1 VGRANNVELGLSFQL
16 PGSKAMFSQS
26 IRRKIVG
33 IALGLVVLMIGTS
46 ILSMLMANRVGH
58 LLDELTNKY
67 VPAYGDL
74 ARTNVRSLE
83 RALALR
89 QMVIAKMQAPPDDV
103 AFAQRMQIYRTKDA
117 EITEEAEAA
126 RKLIVSIIED
136 TSTPSD
142 NVALALIDG
151 RIEAAVTDVRQL
163 LNDENSRLIGQLEAH
178 DFPEVQRS
186 LKRIDALRDEFNQKI
201 DQIRAD
207 MLAQVKASA
216 ATVMVDQQ
224 RAIWITVVVTA
235 IAAILGLLFAGLV
248 GAGIT
253 RPVRLLLQGT
263 REVEAG
269 QLDRPIDVV
278 TRDEI
283 GQLTAAFNRMVGQ
296 LRQKE
301 QIRRTFGRYIDPRVV
316 EGLINQSAAGT
327 EGQRRV
333 MTVMFCDMKGFT
345 GLSEG
350 MTPQGLVKVMNRY
363 LSTMSEPIRA
373 QQGIIDKYIGD
384 AIMAYWGPPFSDE
397 ADEARLACLAAID
410 MMDRIGGL
418 RKELPE
424 LLGVRTIPTECDL
437 RIGIATGEAL
447 VGSIG
452 SELMMSFTVMGDT
465 VNLASRL
472 ESANKFYGT
481 RCLVSQTTIA
491 AAAQAVEAR
500 EIDRLVVAG
509 QTRSQIVFEIM
520 GRRGELSAEQIA
532 LRAHYSE
539 GLAAYRARH
548 WDEATSALKAALAAA
563 PGDGPCMVLLT
574 RVESF
579 RDNPPTADWDGS
591 WRLDQKNPAA
601 GSTHVGRLS
610 NGV

>member
-1 VGRANNVELGLSFQL
+1 
-16 PGSKAMFSQS
+16 MFSQS

-33 IALGLVVLMIGTS
+33 IALGLVVLMIATS
-46 ILSMLMANRVGH
+46 ILSTLMANRVGH

-67 VPAYGDL
+67 LPAYGDL
-74 ARTNVRSLE
+74 ARAHVRSLE
-83 RALALR
+83 GALALR
-89 QMVIAKMQAPPDDV
+89 QMVIAKMQTPPDDV

-117 EITEEAEAA
+117 EVAEEAEAA
-126 RKLIVSIIED
+126 RKLIGSIIED

-151 RIEAAVTDVRQL
+151 RIEAAVTDVRRL
-163 LNDENSRLIGQLEAH
+163 LNEEHSQLISQLEAH

-186 LKRIDALRDEFNQKI
+186 LQRTDALRDQFNQRI
-201 DQIRAD
+201 DEIRGG
-207 MLAQVKASA
+207 MLAQVHASA
-216 ATVMVDQQ
+216 ATVMVNQE
-224 RAIWITVVVTA
+224 RAIWITVIVTA
-235 IAAILGLLFAGLV
+235 IAATLGLLFAGLV

-253 RPVRLLLQGT
+253 RPVRLLLQGA

-269 QLDRPIDVV
+269 QLDRSIDVV

-283 GQLTAAFNRMVGQ
+283 GQLTAAFNRMIGQ

-301 QIRRTFGRYIDPRVV
+301 QMRRTFGRYVDPRVA
-316 EGLINQSAAGT
+316 EGLINQSGAAAT

-384 AIMAYWGPPFSDE
+384 AIMAYWGPPFTDE

-452 SELMMSFTVMGDT
+452 SEFMMSFTVMGDT

-481 RCLVSQTTIA
+481 RCLVSQATIA
-491 AAAQAVEAR
+491 AAAQAVDAR

-509 QTRSQIVFEIM
+509 QTRPQIVFEIM
-520 GRRGELSAEQIA
+520 GRAGELSAEQIA
-532 LRAHYSE
+532 LRAHYSD

-548 WDEATSALKAALAAA
+548 WDEATSALKAALAAM
-563 PGDGPCMVLLT
+563 PSDGPCMVLLA
-574 RVESF
+574 RAERL
-579 RDNPPTADWDGS
+579 RDNPPSADWDGS
-591 WRLDQKNPAA
+591 WHLDQKSPAT
-601 GSTHVGRLS
+601 GPSEVGRP
-610 NGV
+610 

>member
-1 VGRANNVELGLSFQL
+1 
-16 PGSKAMFSQS
+16 MFSQS

-33 IALGLVVLMIGTS
+33 IALGLVVLMIATS
-46 ILSMLMANRVGH
+46 ILSTLMANRVGH

-67 VPAYGDL
+67 VPAYGEL
-74 ARTNVRSLE
+74 TRTNVRSLE

-89 QMVIAKMQAPPDDV
+89 QMVIAKMQTPPDEA

-117 EITEEAEAA
+117 EVTREAEAA

-142 NVALALIDG
+142 NVALAHVDG
-151 RIEAAVTDVRQL
+151 QIEAAVTEVRRF
-163 LNDENSRLIGQLEAH
+163 LNEENSRLISQLEAH

-186 LKRIDALRDEFNQKI
+186 LQRSDAFRDEFNQRI
-201 DQIRAD
+201 DQIRAG
-207 MLAQVKASA
+207 MLAQVYASA

-224 RAIWITVVVTA
+224 RATWITVIVTA

-269 QLDRPIDVV
+269 QLDRSIDVV

-301 QIRRTFGRYIDPRVV
+301 QIRRTFGRYIDPRVA
-316 EGLINQSAAGT
+316 EGLINQSAAAS
-327 EGQRRV
+327 EGQRRM

-384 AIMAYWGPPFSDE
+384 AIMAYWGPPFTDE

-410 MMDRIGGL
+410 MMGRIGGL

-452 SELMMSFTVMGDT
+452 SEFMMSFTVMGDT

-481 RCLVSQTTIA
+481 RCLVSQATIA

-509 QTRSQIVFEIM
+509 QTRAQVVFEIM
-520 GRRGELSAEQIA
+520 GRAGELSAEQIA
-532 LRAHYSE
+532 LRTHYSN

-548 WDEATSALKAALAAA
+548 WDEASSALKAALAAA

-574 RVESF
+574 RVESL
-579 RDNPPTADWDGS
+579 RDNSPPADWDGS
-591 WRLDQKNPAA
+591 WRLDQKNPAT
-601 GSTHVGRLS
+601 GPTEVGRP
-610 NGV
+610 

>member
-1 VGRANNVELGLSFQL
+1 
-16 PGSKAMFSQS
+16 MFSQS

-33 IALGLVVLMIGTS
+33 IALGLVVLMVATS
-46 ILSMLMANRVGH
+46 VLSMLMANRVGH
-58 LLDELTNKY
+58 LLDELANKY
-67 VPAYGDL
+67 IPAYGDL
-74 ARTNVRSLE
+74 ARANVRSLE
-83 RALALR
+83 GAIALR
-89 QMVIAKMQAPPDDV
+89 QMVLAKMQTPPDDA
-103 AFAQRMQIYRTKDA
+103 AFVERQRIYQSKSA
-117 EITEEAEAA
+117 EVDHEAEAA

-142 NVALALIDG
+142 NVTLAHIDS
-151 RIEAAVTDVRQL
+151 RIEAAVTDVRRF
-163 LNDENSRLIGQLEAH
+163 LNDENRRLISQLEAH
-178 DFPEVQRS
+178 DFSEVQRS
-186 LKRIDALRDEFNQKI
+186 FKRVDALRDEFSQKM

-207 MLAQVKASA
+207 MLAQVSASA
-216 ATVMVDQQ
+216 ATVMADQG
-224 RAIWITVVVTA
+224 RAIWITVIVTA
-235 IAAILGLLFAGLV
+235 TAAMLGLLFASLV
-248 GAGIT
+248 GTGIT

-269 QLDRPIDVV
+269 HLDRSIDVV

-283 GQLTAAFNRMVGQ
+283 GQLSAAFNRMVGQ

-301 QIRRTFGRYIDPRVV
+301 QIRQTFGRYIDPRIV
-316 EGLINQSAAGT
+316 EGLIGQSAVAAT

-345 GLSEG
+345 VLSEG

-373 QQGIIDKYIGD
+373 QQGILDKYIGD
-384 AIMAYWGPPFSDE
+384 AIMAYWGPPFIDE
-397 ADEARLACLAAID
+397 ADEARLACLSAVE
-410 MMDRIGGL
+410 MLERIGGL

-452 SELMMSFTVMGDT
+452 SDFMMSFTVMGDT

-472 ESANKFYGT
+472 ESANKIYGT
-481 RCLVSQTTIA
+481 RCLAAEATIA
-491 AAAQAVEAR
+491 AAAKAVEAR
-500 EIDRLVVAG
+500 EIDRLVVVG
-509 QTRSQIVFEIM
+509 QTQPQAVFEIM
-520 GRRGELSAEQIA
+520 GRAGELSTEQIS

-539 GLAAYRARH
+539 GLAAYRTRR
-548 WDEATSALKAALAAA
+548 WDEAATALKAALATT

-574 RVESF
+574 RIESL
-579 RDNPPTADWDGS
+579 RDSPPPAHWDGS
-591 WRLDQKNPAA
+591 WHLDQK
-601 GSTHVGRLS
+601 
-610 NGV
+610 

>member
-1 VGRANNVELGLSFQL
+1 
-16 PGSKAMFSQS
+16 MFSQS
-26 IRRKIVG
+26 IERKIVG

-46 ILSMLMANRVGH
+46 ILSTLMANRVGH

-74 ARTNVRSLE
+74 ARAHVRSLE
-83 RALALR
+83 GALALR
-89 QMVIAKMQAPPDDV
+89 QMVIAKMQTPPDDA
-103 AFAQRMQIYRTKDA
+103 AFAQRMQIYRSKDA
-117 EITEEAEAA
+117 EVAEEAEAA
-126 RKLIVSIIED
+126 RKLIGSIIED

-151 RIEAAVTDVRQL
+151 RIEAAVTDVRRL
-163 LNDENSRLIGQLEAH
+163 MNEENSRLISQLEAH

-186 LKRIDALRDEFNQKI
+186 LQRADGLRDQFNERI
-201 DQIRAD
+201 DQIRAA
-207 MLAQVKASA
+207 MLAQVHASA
-216 ATVMVDQQ
+216 ATVMVNQQ
-224 RAIWITVVVTA
+224 RATWITGIVTA

-253 RPVRLLLQGT
+253 RPVRLLLQGA

-269 QLDRPIDVV
+269 RLDRSIDVV

-283 GQLTAAFNRMVGQ
+283 GQLTAAFNRMIGQ

-301 QIRRTFGRYIDPRVV
+301 QMRRTFGRYVDPRVA
-316 EGLINQSAAGT
+316 EGLINQSGATAT

-384 AIMAYWGPPFSDE
+384 AIMAYWGPPFTDE

-424 LLGVRTIPTECDL
+424 LLGVRSIPTECDL

-452 SELMMSFTVMGDT
+452 SEFMMSFTVMGDA

-472 ESANKFYGT
+472 ESANKAYGT
-481 RCLVSQTTIA
+481 RCLVSQATIA

-500 EIDRLVVAG
+500 EIDRVVVAG
-509 QTRSQIVFEIM
+509 QTRAQIVFEIM
-520 GRRGELSAEQIA
+520 GRAGELSAEQIA
-532 LRAHYSE
+532 LRAHYSD

-548 WDEATSALKAALAAA
+548 WDEATSALKAALAAV
-563 PGDGPCMVLLT
+563 PGDGPCMVLLA
-574 RVESF
+574 RAERL
-579 RDNPPTADWDGS
+579 RDNPPPADWDGS
-591 WRLDQKNPAA
+591 WHLDQKNRATGP
-601 GSTHVGRLS
+601 TEVGRP
-610 NGV
+610 

>member
-1 VGRANNVELGLSFQL
+1 
-16 PGSKAMFSQS
+16 MFSQS

-33 IALGLVVLMIGTS
+33 IALGLVVLMIATS
-46 ILSMLMANRVGH
+46 ILSTLMANRVGD

-67 VPAYGDL
+67 IPAYGDL
-74 ARTNVRSLE
+74 ARAQVRSLE
-83 RALALR
+83 GALAVR
-89 QMVIAKMQAPPDDV
+89 QMVIAKMQTPPDDA
-103 AFAQRMQIYRTKDA
+103 AFALRVQIYRTKDA
-117 EITEEAEAA
+117 EVTEEAEAA
-126 RKLIVSIIED
+126 RKLIDSIIED
-136 TSTPSD
+136 PSTPSD
-142 NVALALIDG
+142 NVALAHIDS
-151 RIEAAVTDVRQL
+151 RIEAATTDVRRH
-163 LNDENSRLIGQLEAH
+163 LNEENSRLIGQLETH
-178 DFPEVQRS
+178 DIPEVQRS
-186 LKRIDALRDEFNQKI
+186 LKRIDDLRDEFNQKI

-207 MLAQVKASA
+207 MMDQVHASA
-216 ATVMVDQQ
+216 AAVMVNQQ
-224 RAIWITVVVTA
+224 RAIWITVIVTA

-248 GAGIT
+248 GGGIT

-269 QLDRPIDVV
+269 QLDRSIAVV

-301 QIRRTFGRYIDPRVV
+301 EMRRTFGRYIDPRVA
-316 EGLINQSAAGT
+316 EGLINQSAAAT
-327 EGQRRV
+327 EGQRRT

-345 GLSEG
+345 ALSEG

-373 QQGIIDKYIGD
+373 HQGIIDKYIGD
-384 AIMAYWGPPFSDE
+384 AIMAYWGPPFTDE
-397 ADEARLACLAAID
+397 ADEARLACFAAID

-424 LLGVRTIPTECDL
+424 LLGVRSIPTQCDL

-452 SELMMSFTVMGDT
+452 SEFMMSFTVMGDT

-472 ESANKFYGT
+472 ESANKVYGA
-481 RCLVSQTTIA
+481 RCLVSQATIA
-491 AAAQAVEAR
+491 GAAQAVEAR

-509 QTRSQIVFEIM
+509 QTRPQIVFEIM
-520 GRRGELSAEQIA
+520 GRAGELSANQTA
-532 LRAHYSE
+532 LRAHYAE

-548 WDEATSALKAALAAA
+548 WDDATSALKAALAAA

-574 RVESF
+574 RVESL
-579 RDNPPTADWDGS
+579 RDNPPPADWDGS
-591 WRLDQKNPAA
+591 WRLDQKNPATGPTDA
-601 GSTHVGRLS
+601 
-610 NGV
+610 

>member
-1 VGRANNVELGLSFQL
+1 
-16 PGSKAMFSQS
+16 MFSQS

-33 IALGLVVLMIGTS
+33 IALGLVVLMIATS
-46 ILSMLMANRVGH
+46 ILSTLMANRVGH

-89 QMVIAKMQAPPDDV
+89 QMVIAKMQTPPDDA
-103 AFAQRMQIYRTKDA
+103 AFAQRLQIYRTKDA
-117 EITEEAEAA
+117 EVTQEAEAA

-136 TSTPSD
+136 PSTPSD
-142 NVALALIDG
+142 NVALAHVDG
-151 RIEAAVTDVRQL
+151 QIEAAVTEVRRF
-163 LNDENSRLIGQLEAH
+163 LNEENSRLISQLEAH

-186 LKRIDALRDEFNQKI
+186 LQRSDAFRDEFNQRI
-201 DQIRAD
+201 DQIRAG
-207 MLAQVKASA
+207 MLAQVHASA
-216 ATVMVDQQ
+216 ATVMVNQQ
-224 RAIWITVVVTA
+224 RATWITVIVTA

-248 GAGIT
+248 GGGIT

-269 QLDRPIDVV
+269 QLDRSIDVV

-296 LRQKE
+296 LRHKE
-301 QIRRTFGRYIDPRVV
+301 QMRRTFGRYIDPRVA
-316 EGLINQSAAGT
+316 EGLINQSAAAT
-327 EGQRRV
+327 EGQRRM

-363 LSTMSEPIRA
+363 LSTMSEPIRD

-384 AIMAYWGPPFSDE
+384 AIMAYWGPPFTDE
-397 ADEARLACLAAID
+397 ADEARVACLAAID
-410 MMDRIGGL
+410 MMGRIGGL

-424 LLGVRTIPTECDL
+424 LLGVRSIPTECDL
-437 RIGIATGEAL
+437 RIGVATGEAL

-452 SELMMSFTVMGDT
+452 SEFMMSFTVVGDT

-472 ESANKFYGT
+472 ESANKVYGT
-481 RCLVSQTTIA
+481 RCLVSQATIA

-509 QTRSQIVFEIM
+509 QTRPQIVFEIM
-520 GRRGELSAEQIA
+520 GRGGELSAEQIA
-532 LRAHYSE
+532 LRAHYSD
-539 GLAAYRARH
+539 GLAAYRARR

-574 RVESF
+574 RVESL
-579 RDNPPTADWDGS
+579 RDNPPPADWDGS
-591 WRLDQKNPAA
+591 WRLDHKNPAT
-601 GSTHVGRLS
+601 GPIEIGRT
-610 NGV
+610 

>member
-1 VGRANNVELGLSFQL
+1 
-16 PGSKAMFSQS
+16 MFSQS

-33 IALGLVVLMIGTS
+33 IALGLVVLMIATS
-46 ILSMLMANRVGH
+46 ILSTLMANRVGH
-58 LLDELTNKY
+58 LLDELSNKY

-74 ARTNVRSLE
+74 ARAHVRSLE
-83 RALALR
+83 GALALR
-89 QMVIAKMQAPPDDV
+89 QMVIAKMQTPPDDA

-117 EITEEAEAA
+117 EVTQEAEAA

-142 NVALALIDG
+142 NVALAHVDG
-151 RIEAAVTDVRQL
+151 QIEAAVTEVRRF
-163 LNDENSRLIGQLEAH
+163 LNEENSRLISQLEAH

-186 LKRIDALRDEFNQKI
+186 LQRTDALRDQFNQRI
-201 DQIRAD
+201 DEIRAG
-207 MLAQVKASA
+207 MLAQVHASA
-216 ATVMVDQQ
+216 ATVMVNQQ
-224 RAIWITVVVTA
+224 RAIWVTVIVTA

-248 GAGIT
+248 GGGIT
-253 RPVRLLLQGT
+253 RPVRLLLQGA
-263 REVEAG
+263 RDVEAG
-269 QLDRPIDVV
+269 QLDRSIDVI

-301 QIRRTFGRYIDPRVV
+301 EIRRTFGRYIDPRVA
-316 EGLINQSAAGT
+316 EGLINQSAAAT
-327 EGQRRV
+327 EGQRRT

-345 GLSEG
+345 ALSEG

-384 AIMAYWGPPFSDE
+384 AIMAYWGPPFTDE
-397 ADEARLACLAAID
+397 ADAARLACLAAID

-418 RKELPE
+418 RRELPE
-424 LLGVRTIPTECDL
+424 LLGVRRIPTECDL

-452 SELMMSFTVMGDT
+452 SEFMMSFTVMGDT

-481 RCLVSQTTIA
+481 RCLVSQATIA

-509 QTRSQIVFEIM
+509 QTRPQIVFEIM
-520 GRRGELSAEQIA
+520 GRGGELSAEQIA
-532 LRAHYSE
+532 LRVYYSD
-539 GLAAYRARH
+539 GLAAYRARR

-574 RVESF
+574 RVESL
-579 RDNPPTADWDGS
+579 RDNPPPADWDGS
-591 WRLDQKNPAA
+591 WRLDQKNPTTGPADHLA
-601 GSTHVGRLS
+601 S
-610 NGV
+610 

>member
-1 VGRANNVELGLSFQL
+1 
-16 PGSKAMFSQS
+16 MFSQS

-33 IALGLVVLMIGTS
+33 IALGLVVLMIATS
-46 ILSMLMANRVGH
+46 ILSTLMANRVSH

-67 VPAYGDL
+67 VPAYADL

-89 QMVIAKMQAPPDDV
+89 QMVIAKMQTPPDDA

-117 EITEEAEAA
+117 EVTEEAEAA
-126 RKLIVSIIED
+126 RKLIGSILAD
-136 TSTPSD
+136 PSTPSD

-151 RIEAAVTDVRQL
+151 RIEAAVTDVRRL
-163 LNDENSRLIGQLEAH
+163 MNEENSQLISELEAH

-186 LKRIDALRDEFNQKI
+186 LQRADSLRDEFSQRI
-201 DQIRAD
+201 SQIRAG
-207 MLAQVKASA
+207 MLAQVHASA
-216 ATVMVDQQ
+216 ATVMVNQQ
-224 RAIWITVVVTA
+224 RATWITVIVTA
-235 IAAILGLLFAGLV
+235 IAALLGLLFAGLV

-269 QLDRPIDVV
+269 HLDRSIDVV

-296 LRQKE
+296 LRHKE
-301 QIRRTFGRYIDPRVV
+301 QMRRTFGRYIDPRVA
-316 EGLINQSAAGT
+316 EGLINQSAAAT

-333 MTVMFCDMKGFT
+333 MTVLFCDMKGFT
-345 GLSEG
+345 RLSEG

-384 AIMAYWGPPFSDE
+384 AIMAYWGPPFADE

-452 SELMMSFTVMGDT
+452 SEFMMSFTVMGDT

-472 ESANKFYGT
+472 ESANKLYGT
-481 RCLVSQTTIA
+481 RCLVSQATIA
-491 AAAQAVEAR
+491 AADQAVEAR

-509 QTRSQIVFEIM
+509 QTRPQIVFEIM
-520 GRRGELSAEQIA
+520 GRGGDLSAEQIA
-532 LRAHYSE
+532 LRAHYSD
-539 GLAAYRARH
+539 GLAAYRARR
-548 WDEATSALKAALAAA
+548 WDEATSALKAALAAS

-574 RVESF
+574 RVESL
-579 RDNPPTADWDGS
+579 RDNSPPADWDGS
-591 WRLDQKNPAA
+591 WRLDQKSPAT
-601 GSTHVGRLS
+601 GPTEVGRP
-610 NGV
+610 